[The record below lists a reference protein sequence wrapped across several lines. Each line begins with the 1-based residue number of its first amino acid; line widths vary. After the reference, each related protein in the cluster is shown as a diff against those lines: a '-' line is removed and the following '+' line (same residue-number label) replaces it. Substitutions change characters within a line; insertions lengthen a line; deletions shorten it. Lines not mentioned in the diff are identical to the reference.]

1 MAEEHSV
8 SLKLP
13 TFWPAQPAVWFAQ
26 VEAQFQLRKITADET
41 QYYHVLAA
49 LDQSTATRVLDLI
62 SQPPPQNK
70 YKALKDRLNDTFGL
84 NKRERASRLLHF
96 RELGDTKPSALMDEM
111 LALLGDHPPCLL
123 FEQLFLERLPED
135 IRMQLVD
142 AQFDDCRK
150 LAKHADALW
159 TSQDMEYSTNTVHH
173 NRPTKQK
180 VNKIPSQSPQDGL
193 CFYHRTFGKA
203 ARKCT
208 EPCAWTGKE
217 KAGQKPVVASATG
230 ANRSL
235 LFLLDEVSG
244 KKFLVDTGA
253 EMSVIPATREDERTR
268 PLGPCLSAANGS
280 SIKTYGTRTLPICF
294 ASKTYRWTFTIANVS
309 RPLLGADFLRSNSLL
324 VDLKWKRVIEAETYH
339 SVSLGTVRTAVPQL
353 SAIST
358 SSNQFETLLTEFPH
372 ITTPVFTASSI
383 KHKVEHFIQT
393 TGPPV
398 HARARRLPSDKLAI
412 AKQEFDNM
420 EEMGLIRK
428 SASPWSSPL
437 HMVPKASGGWHP
449 CGDYRRLNNS
459 TIPDR
464 YPLPHIQD
472 FSAQLHGKTIFSKVD
487 LVRGYHQIPVAAED
501 IPKTAI
507 ITPFGLY
514 EFLRMPFGLK
524 NSAQAFQRLMDTVCH
539 GLEFVFVYI
548 DDILIAS
555 DDAETHMDHLRQ
567 LFQRFQEYGLVI
579 NTSKCQFGQDSID
592 FLGHHITPTGIVP
605 LPDKVKVISQY
616 PQPTTVKGLQ
626 EFVGMINFYHRFIPG
641 AARMMS
647 PLYTALAGNPK
658 TLIWSDVMSKAF
670 DATKK
675 ALAEATLLSHPHHGA
690 PLSITTD
697 ASDLAIGAF
706 LQQFVNNSWEP
717 LAYFSKKLQPSE
729 TKYSAFDRELLAL
742 YLGIKHFR
750 IFLEGRQFT
759 AFTDHKPLT
768 FCMSKSSD
776 TWTSRQQRHL
786 SYISEF
792 TTDIQHIQGKDNFV
806 ADSLS
811 RTTIDSVQLGIDYA
825 MMATDQ
831 AEDPEVQSY
840 RTTPSSLVLQ
850 DIPFGAQGTT
860 LLCDLSTGRPRP
872 VVPVAWRRR
881 VFDLFHGLSHPS
893 IRATRNLI
901 ASKFVW
907 KGLQKQI
914 GHWVRTCIRCQS
926 SKIQTH
932 IRAPLETF
940 QVPNR
945 RFDHI
950 HVDLVGPLPPSN
962 GFTYL
967 LTIVDRFSRWPEAIP
982 LNDTTTTTCAQ
993 ALISQ
998 WISRFGVPLDMTS
1011 DRGSQFTSQ
1020 LWTSIA
1026 QLLGIQLHHTTAY
1039 HPQSNGLVE
1048 RFHRHLKSSL
1058 RARLTGPNWTT
1069 DLPWVLLGIRTT
1081 LKEDLGCS
1089 SAELVYG
1096 APITVPGEFFHTH
1109 NSQRDHQSQL
1119 QQLRK
1124 QVGYF
1129 VPVPTSQHAHGVVL
1143 SSQPSSLKQT
1153 KFVFIRRDSHRS
1165 PFQRPYEG
1173 PFKVLQS
1180 GDKTFTVDV
1189 SGRKE
1194 TISVDRLKPAHI
1206 DPEQPLLLPEPVH
1219 RGRPQKKP
1227 NLSPTATQVPT
1238 PSTPPPPQHSTP
1250 HRTRS
1255 GRQVNQPQRYISV
1268 LGGVV

>member
-8 SLKLP
+8 SLMLP

-26 VEAQFQLRKITADET
+26 VEAQFHLRKITADET

-49 LDQSTATRVLDLI
+49 LDHSTAMRVLDLI
-62 SQPPPQNK
+62 SQPPTQNK

-111 LALLGDHPPCLL
+111 LALLGDHPPCFL

-159 TSQDMEYSTNTVHH
+159 TSQDMEYSTNAVHH

-208 EPCAWTGKE
+208 EPCAWT
-217 KAGQKPVVASATG
+217 GQKPVVASATG

-294 ASKTYRWTFTIANVS
+294 ASKIYRWTFTIANVS

-324 VDLKWKRVIEAETYH
+324 VDLKWKRVIDAETYH

-383 KHKVEHFIQT
+383 KHKVEHFILT
-393 TGPPV
+393 TGPPF
-398 HARARRLPSDKLAI
+398 HARARRLPSDKLAV

-555 DDAETHMDHLRQ
+555 HDAETHMDHLRQ

-592 FLGHHITPTGIVP
+592 FLGHHITPTGIVS

-647 PLYTALAGNPK
+647 PLYIALAGNPK

-697 ASDLAIGAF
+697 ASDLAIGAV
-706 LQQFVNNSWEP
+706 LQQFGNNSWEP

-742 YLGIKHFR
+742 YIGIKHFR

-768 FCMSKSSD
+768 YCMSKSSD
-776 TWTSRQQRHL
+776 MWTSRQQRHL
-786 SYISEF
+786 SYISKF

-811 RTTIDSVQLGIDYA
+811 RTTIDFVQLGIDYA

-850 DIPFGAQGTT
+850 DIPFEAQGTT
-860 LLCDLSTGRPRP
+860 LLCDLSAGRSRP

-893 IRATRNLI
+893 IRATRSLI

-914 GHWVRTCIRCQS
+914 GQWVRTCIPCQS

-932 IRAPLETF
+932 IRAPR
-940 QVPNR
+940 N
-945 RFDHI
+945 
-950 HVDLVGPLPPSN
+950 
-962 GFTYL
+962 
-967 LTIVDRFSRWPEAIP
+967 
-982 LNDTTTTTCAQ
+982 
-993 ALISQ
+993 ISSTQ
-998 WISRFGVPLDMTS
+998 
-1011 DRGSQFTSQ
+1011 
-1020 LWTSIA
+1020 
-1026 QLLGIQLHHTTAY
+1026 
-1039 HPQSNGLVE
+1039 
-1048 RFHRHLKSSL
+1048 
-1058 RARLTGPNWTT
+1058 
-1069 DLPWVLLGIRTT
+1069 
-1081 LKEDLGCS
+1081 
-1089 SAELVYG
+1089 
-1096 APITVPGEFFHTH
+1096 
-1109 NSQRDHQSQL
+1109 
-1119 QQLRK
+1119 
-1124 QVGYF
+1124 
-1129 VPVPTSQHAHGVVL
+1129 
-1143 SSQPSSLKQT
+1143 
-1153 KFVFIRRDSHRS
+1153 S
-1165 PFQRPYEG
+1165 PF
-1173 PFKVLQS
+1173 
-1180 GDKTFTVDV
+1180 
-1189 SGRKE
+1189 
-1194 TISVDRLKPAHI
+1194 
-1206 DPEQPLLLPEPVH
+1206 
-1219 RGRPQKKP
+1219 
-1227 NLSPTATQVPT
+1227 
-1238 PSTPPPPQHSTP
+1238 
-1250 HRTRS
+1250 
-1255 GRQVNQPQRYISV
+1255 
-1268 LGGVV
+1268 